1 MKRREATLA
10 LLATAAAAL
19 PFGARSQPGAVKRRV
34 AVVAVGSLASQ
45 PLASLVEGLRELGYV
60 EGQNIEFDR
69 PLANADFSRLAE
81 MSARA
86 VERRP
91 EVIVAFGTTA
101 TASARKATQRIPI
114 VTVMGSDPVQ
124 LGFVTNLARP
134 EGNLTGLAM
143 ETQALAGKRVELLK
157 EIVPEMRRL
166 AVLWNPAG
174 SAQPANLRL
183 VEKAA
188 SQLGVGVQVI
198 EVRSAADLEGATA
211 AFSKS
216 RPDALLVIPSS
227 SLAALR
233 DRLVQ
238 LAVAHKLPSVHQG
251 ADDVRAGGL
260 VSYSPDS
267 KAQFRRAA
275 FFVDRILKGAKPGE
289 LPIEQPTKFEL
300 VLNLKTAKALG
311 ITIPH
316 SVLVRADEVIQ

>member
-1 MKRREATLA
+1 MNRRKATLA

-69 PLANADFSRLAE
+69 PLANAEFSRLAE

-101 TASARKATQRIPI
+101 TASARKATQQIPI

-188 SQLGVGVQVI
+188 SRLGVGVQVI
-198 EVRSAADLEGATA
+198 EVRSAADLAGAA
-211 AFSKS
+211 AALSKS

-227 SLAALR
+227 LFGALR

-238 LAVAHKLPSVHQG
+238 LAVAYRLPSVLS
-251 ADDVRAGGL
+251 ADAVRAGGL
-260 VSYSPDS
+260 ASYSPDP

-275 FFVDRILKGAKPGE
+275 YFVDRILKGAKPGE